1 MSTHKNI
8 DLICVAV
15 LVCTIL
21 ITALFMNGSRFGIE
35 TVTDGDAEGS
45 TDSAYF
51 TKNDRDGSWTGVT
64 ATQIRLSGD
73 TASVSGGGAYVY
85 DGDVVIAQAGRYVV
99 TGTLNDGSI
108 RVNADS
114 SSKVWIMLKGVDITC
129 ADDAAIRVEQ
139 ADKVFLTLA
148 EGTENSLTSGAEYSE
163 TALAD
168 NTGGAIFSHDD
179 LTINGSGAL
188 KLTAAYKH
196 GIDVNDEL
204 VITGGK
210 LSIDAPGDG
219 IHANDGLR
227 IENAALT
234 IKAGDE
240 GAYVQGPE
248 ALFYIASG
256 SMEIDSTGA
265 GLKGESDLRIGG
277 GTFSIKSAADGI
289 HSAGVVTITD
299 GDLTVSAGDDGIHA
313 DKAVSIEGGKLTISE
328 CYEGIEA
335 LTIDVS
341 GGEIEIYPSDD
352 GLNANGGS
360 GGFGGM
366 FRRPGEGLPDGT
378 ETVQPQTEDTE
389 TWIHISGGS
398 ITVVN
403 NSARDA
409 DGLDSNKDIVISG
422 GTIRVSLTSAG
433 SNNAIDFGSESG
445 GSCLINGGNVVACG
459 SSMMAE
465 GFSDASIQCSIF
477 YNLGYNVS
485 GETTIRLLDADGK
498 ELLNYTAPC
507 PFSSVTLSSPEM
519 KLGETYTLMLGD
531 KEEQITLES
540 VSTTCGESGMGGMG
554 WGSMRQRSDN
564 GEGGENFHGRGN
576 WQGTDQNGGGTNAD
590 GTGNMSPDMGGERPN
605 FGEGFTPPDM
615 GQDFG
620 GPTPPDMSFPPQ
632 GADGGM
638 TPPQD
643 MNGGRGQMNGR
654 EQRETQTPAQETPA
668 EEAPAET
675 AVIGP
680 QPVSRA
686 VWLMVGACTLALL
699 LGILFAAKYRP

>member
-1 MSTHKNI
+1 MSTHRQF
-8 DLICVAV
+8 DRICAAV
-15 LVCTIL
+15 LVCTVLLTI
-21 ITALFMNGSRFGIE
+21 LFMNGSRLGLE
-35 TVTDGDAEGS
+35 TVKDGDAADS

-51 TKNDRDGSWTGVT
+51 TRNDRDGSWSGAT
-64 ATQIRLSGD
+64 ATGIRLSGD
-73 TASVSGGGAYVY
+73 GASVSGGGAYVY
-85 DGDVVIAQAGRYVV
+85 DGDVVIARAGRYVV
-99 TGTLNDGSI
+99 SGTLEDGSI
-108 RVNADS
+108 RVSAES
-114 SSKVWIMLKGVDITC
+114 GAKVWLMLNGASVSC
-129 ADDAAIRVEQ
+129 SDDAAIRIEQ

-148 EGTENSLTSGAEYSE
+148 EGTENSLTSGDTYSE
-163 TALAD
+163 SALAD
-168 NTGGAIFSHDD
+168 NVGGALFSRDD
-179 LTINGSGAL
+179 LTVNGSGSL
-188 KLTAAYKH
+188 HITAGYRH
-196 GIDVNDEL
+196 GIDANDEL
-204 VITGGK
+204 VITGGEI
-210 LSIDAPGDG
+210 SIEAPGDG
-219 IHANDGLR
+219 IHVNEGFFC
-227 IENAALT
+227 ENAALT
-234 IKAGDE
+234 VRAGDE
-240 GAYVQGPE
+240 GVNVQGTE
-248 ALFYIASG
+248 AELCVTSG
-256 SMEIDSTGA
+256 SFDIDSTGA
-265 GLKGESDLRIGG
+265 ALKCANNMLLTGG
-277 GTFSIKSAADGI
+277 SFALTTQADGI
-289 HSAGVVTITD
+289 HSGGSVAVLGGDYTIR
-299 GDLTVSAGDDGIHA
+299 AADDGIHA
-313 DKAVSIEGGKLTISE
+313 DAAVSISDGRLLLEE

-335 LTIDVS
+335 LTIDFS
-341 GGEIEIYPSDD
+341 GGELEIYSGDD

-360 GGFGGM
+360 PGGM
-366 FRRPGEGLPDGT
+366 FMRPGETAAAAPASDA
-378 ETVQPQTEDTE
+378 EAE

-403 NSARDA
+403 DTARDA
-409 DGLDSNKDIVISG
+409 DGLDSNGDIVISG
-422 GTIRVSLTSAG
+422 GSVRVSLSSSG
-433 SNNAIDFGSESG
+433 SNSAIDYGSESG
-445 GSCLINGGNVVACG
+445 GSCVITGGDVVACG

-576 WQGTDQNGGGTNAD
+576 SQGMDPNGGGTNAD

-654 EQRETQTPAQETPA
+654 GQRETQTPAQETPA

-686 VWLMVGACTLALL
+686 VWLMVGACTLALI